1 MELPTKF
8 LRTARAQ
15 ASRLRDRAW
24 AQIEDSQGDIDR
36 IVNEGPS
43 AGDEDLVQVLAELVS
58 LELHWRAANRSLVE
72 QGKVEDE

>member
-15 ASRLRDRAW
+15 VTARRDRAW
-24 AQIEDSQGDIDR
+24 ARIEDSQEDINR

-43 AGDEDLVQVLAELVS
+43 AGDEELMRDLAELVS
-58 LELHWRAANRSLVE
+58 MELHWRAANRSLVE